1 MRTLQK
7 KMLIIVA
14 AVLSLLSACGIDGAK
29 TPENPPALHSIEYD
43 SDLGTLDDALGADA
57 FDHTLDHA
65 DSRYYVINDYY
76 NMESGA
82 GTGLSIA

>member
-1 MRTLQK
+1 MK
-7 KMLIIVA
+7 KTIIIFVA
-14 AVLSLLSACGIDGAK
+14 ALSLLSACGFEGAK
-29 TPENPPALHSIEYD
+29 EAKEPESPPALHSIEYD